1 MKKII
6 NKSVHLLII
15 ALAHLLISSSIFA
28 QAPQKMSYQAVI
40 RNSGGVLVTSTSV
53 GMKISIMQGSFTVYS
68 ETQTA
73 STNVNGLVSL
83 EIGGGTVV
91 LGSFATINWAYGP
104 YFIKTE
110 TDPTGGTNYTIS
122 GTSELLSVPYAL
134 FSVNGTPGPAGADG
148 DNGLDGAT
156 GPQGPQGNDGAQ
168 GLQGIQGP
176 AGADGATGP
185 QGPAGNDGAQGP
197 QGIQGVAGND
207 GAQGPQ
213 GLQGIQ
219 GPAGNDGAQGPQ
231 GIQGVAGNDGAA
243 GPQGPAGNDGA
254 QGPQGLQG
262 PAGADGATGPQGPA
276 GNDGAQGLQG
286 PAGNDGINGIN
297 GVDGING
304 IDGINGTNGNG
315 IASTTDNGNGT
326 FTFNYTDGSTF
337 TTSNLTGPMGAQGPA
352 GADGVNGLDGATG
365 PMGPQGIQ
373 GPVGPL
379 VSGTNNQTLRHDGT
393 DWVANSVLTNDGTN
407 ISVSGNTTVNAAGVT
422 GQGLV
427 LSDDGDFVD
436 LNDGFG
442 TMRFSSGLQITDAN
456 KGGNSIITLRSNGVI
471 TANQFTK
478 SGGTASQFLKADGSV
493 DGNTYLQAS
502 DVNGIYLPLTGGEL
516 TGLVKSTYG
525 EAFRLKNNSG
535 YISGYNS
542 DESIF
547 TGFLQFN
554 SGNNVMLRAEQSNQ
568 LILGSAG
575 QNTLVLGADQKAT
588 FNGAADIN
596 GNTNISGN
604 ANIGGNTTINGITS
618 SSGLITGFSME
629 GFRLQNG
636 NGYLSGY
643 SADGNTRT
651 GYLQFNNGNNVV
663 LRAEE
668 SNALLLSAAGQNTL
682 ILGADQKA
690 IFNGAADINGNT
702 NISGNANIGG
712 NTTINGITSSSGLV
726 TGYNLEGFRLQNG
739 SGYLSGFS
747 TDGNTRTGYL
757 QFNNGNNVVLR
768 AEESNALLLGAAGQ
782 NTLTLGADQ
791 NANFGGNVT
800 ASSFV
805 KSGGTSSQY
814 LMADGSTSSGPSGLV
829 TAAGLSSNYI
839 PKFDGGSSSLVNS
852 SISEDGTALYVG
864 NPNGGGGIYSG
875 LNSDNN
881 TRLMVNGGRELESI
895 KMSFN
900 GDPYNTELSFNWY
913 SSAWRMRTERNSG
926 DITDLSFWRTAG
938 GSTTEA
944 MRLTSEGKLGI
955 GTNSPSE
962 KLDIAGNV
970 SANGYKI
977 PGGTS
982 SQFLKADGSVDANT
996 YLTTSG
1002 TATNVS
1008 GIVEIANGG
1017 TGSSS
1022 QNFVDLTN
1030 NQTIQG
1036 VKIFT
1041 GKTVVG
1047 ASSPTSTSAVLEAN
1061 STTQG
1066 FLPPRMTFA
1075 QRQAI
1080 QSPVSGLIVYCTN
1093 CGPSGQPQYYD
1104 GSAWVNMIGGT
1115 AIEEW
1120 IPVVGESFRGGKIAY
1135 VFQPGDPG
1143 YDANVPHGLI
1153 SATEDVSI
1161 NGQRA
1166 AVSWG
1171 CLNNPPQQN
1180 DIPQLSGALG
1190 TAIGTGSQNTIDI
1203 LAGCSEEIIAA
1214 KLAADFTS
1222 GGYSDWFLPSS
1233 VELEKLHAVRTIIGG
1248 FEDLLWY
1255 WSSTQIGSAASAF
1268 WFGVGAAGPIDK
1280 FDLRAVRPIRYF

>member
-1 MKKII
+1 MIKVI
-6 NKSVHLLII
+6 NKSAHLLII
-15 ALAHLLISSSIFA
+15 ALAHLLINTSIFA

-53 GMKISIMQGSFTVYS
+53 GMKISIIQASFTVYS

-73 STNVNGLVSL
+73 ITNVNGLVSL

-262 PAGADGATGPQGPA
+262 PAGADGATGPQGPV

-365 PMGPQGIQ
+365 PMGAQGIQ

-407 ISVSGNTTVNAAGVT
+407 ISVSGNTTVNAAGIT

-456 KGGNSIITLRSNGVI
+456 KGGNSIITLGSNGVI
-471 TANQFTK
+471 TANQFT
-478 SGGTASQFLKADGSV
+478 
-493 DGNTYLQAS
+493 
-502 DVNGIYLPLTGGEL
+502 
-516 TGLVKSTYG
+516 
-525 EAFRLKNNSG
+525 
-535 YISGYNS
+535 
-542 DESIF
+542 
-547 TGFLQFN
+547 
-554 SGNNVMLRAEQSNQ
+554 
-568 LILGSAG
+568 
-575 QNTLVLGADQKAT
+575 
-588 FNGAADIN
+588 
-596 GNTNISGN
+596 
-604 ANIGGNTTINGITS
+604 
-618 SSGLITGFSME
+618 
-629 GFRLQNG
+629 
-636 NGYLSGY
+636 
-643 SADGNTRT
+643 
-651 GYLQFNNGNNVV
+651 
-663 LRAEE
+663 
-668 SNALLLSAAGQNTL
+668 
-682 ILGADQKA
+682 
-690 IFNGAADINGNT
+690 
-702 NISGNANIGG
+702 
-712 NTTINGITSSSGLV
+712 
-726 TGYNLEGFRLQNG
+726 
-739 SGYLSGFS
+739 
-747 TDGNTRTGYL
+747 
-757 QFNNGNNVVLR
+757 
-768 AEESNALLLGAAGQ
+768 
-782 NTLTLGADQ
+782 
-791 NANFGGNVT
+791 
-800 ASSFV
+800 

-1120 IPVVGESFRGGKIAY
+1120 IPLVGASFRGGKIAY

-1203 LAGCSEEIIAA
+1203 LAGCSEENIAA

-1233 VELEKLHAVRTIIGG
+1233 VELEKLHTVRTIIGG

>member
-6 NKSVHLLII
+6 NKSAHLLII

-40 RNSGGVLVTSTSV
+40 RNTSGALVSSSSV
-53 GMKISIMQGSFTVYS
+53 GMQISILQGTATGTAVYT
-68 ETQTA
+68 ETQNA

-83 EIGGGTVV
+83 EIGTGTVIV
-91 LGSFATINWAYGP
+91 GTFTGINWGNGP

-110 TDPTGGTNYTIS
+110 TDPSGGTNYSIT
-122 GTSELLSVPYAL
+122 GTNELMSVPYAL
-134 FSVNGTPGPAGADG
+134 FSLNGTPGPAGTNG
-148 DNGLDGAT
+148 TNGLDGVAGPTGPQGLTGATGPQGEQGPQGPQGLTGATGQQGVQGPAGAQGLIGLTGAVGATGSQGPTGLTGAVGAQGPIGLTGANGAVGATGPQGNQGIQGETGAT
-156 GPQGPQGNDGAQ
+156 GPQGPQG
-168 GLQGIQGP
+168 I
-176 AGADGATGP
+176 AGANGNDGATGP
-185 QGPAGNDGAQGP
+185 QGD
-197 QGIQGVAGND
+197 
-207 GAQGPQ
+207 
-213 GLQGIQ
+213 
-219 GPAGNDGAQGPQ
+219 
-231 GIQGVAGNDGAA
+231 
-243 GPQGPAGNDGA
+243 
-254 QGPQGLQG
+254 
-262 PAGADGATGPQGPA
+262 
-276 GNDGAQGLQG
+276 
-286 PAGNDGINGIN
+286 
-297 GVDGING
+297 
-304 IDGINGTNGNG
+304 
-315 IASTTDNGNGT
+315 
-326 FTFNYTDGSTF
+326 
-337 TTSNLTGPMGAQGPA
+337 
-352 GADGVNGLDGATG
+352 
-365 PMGPQGIQ
+365 QGIQ

-407 ISVSGNTTVNAAGVT
+407 ISVSGNTTVNAAGIT

-456 KGGNSIITLRSNGVI
+456 KGGNSIITLGSNGVI

-478 SGGTASQFLKADGSV
+478 LGGTASQFLKADGSV

-588 FNGAADIN
+588 FSGAADIN

-618 SSGLITGFSME
+618 SNGLITGFSME

-643 SADGNTRT
+643 SADGTTRA
-651 GYLQFNNGNNVV
+651 GLLQFNNGNNVV

-668 SNALLLSAAGQNTL
+668 SNALVLGAAGQNTL

-702 NISGNANIGG
+702 NISGNTNIGG

-962 KLDIAGNV
+962 KLDVAGNV

-1041 GKTVVG
+1041 EKTVVG

-1203 LAGCSEEIIAA
+1203 LAGCSEENIAA

>member
-6 NKSVHLLII
+6 NKSAHLLII
-15 ALAHLLISSSIFA
+15 ILAHLLINTSIFA

-40 RNSGGVLVTSTSV
+40 RNTSGALVSSTSV
-53 GMKISIMQGSFTVYS
+53 GMQISILQGTATGTAVYT
-68 ETQTA
+68 ETQNA

-83 EIGGGTVV
+83 EIGTGTVII
-91 LGSFATINWAYGP
+91 GSFAGINWANGP

-168 GLQGIQGP
+168 GLQGP
-176 AGADGATGP
+176 A
-185 QGPAGNDGAQGP
+185 
-197 QGIQGVAGND
+197 
-207 GAQGPQ
+207 
-213 GLQGIQ
+213 
-219 GPAGNDGAQGPQ
+219 
-231 GIQGVAGNDGAA
+231 
-243 GPQGPAGNDGA
+243 
-254 QGPQGLQG
+254 
-262 PAGADGATGPQGPA
+262 
-276 GNDGAQGLQG
+276 
-286 PAGNDGINGIN
+286 
-297 GVDGING
+297 G
-304 IDGINGTNGNG
+304 IDGINGANGNG

-373 GPVGPL
+373 GSVGPL

-393 DWVANSVLTNDGTN
+393 DWVANSILTNDGTN
-407 ISVSGNTTVNAAGVT
+407 ISVSGNTTVNAAGIT

-456 KGGNSIITLRSNGVI
+456 KGGNSIITLGSNGVI

-478 SGGTASQFLKADGSV
+478 S
-493 DGNTYLQAS
+493 
-502 DVNGIYLPLTGGEL
+502 
-516 TGLVKSTYG
+516 
-525 EAFRLKNNSG
+525 
-535 YISGYNS
+535 
-542 DESIF
+542 
-547 TGFLQFN
+547 
-554 SGNNVMLRAEQSNQ
+554 
-568 LILGSAG
+568 
-575 QNTLVLGADQKAT
+575 
-588 FNGAADIN
+588 
-596 GNTNISGN
+596 
-604 ANIGGNTTINGITS
+604 
-618 SSGLITGFSME
+618 
-629 GFRLQNG
+629 
-636 NGYLSGY
+636 
-643 SADGNTRT
+643 
-651 GYLQFNNGNNVV
+651 
-663 LRAEE
+663 
-668 SNALLLSAAGQNTL
+668 
-682 ILGADQKA
+682 
-690 IFNGAADINGNT
+690 
-702 NISGNANIGG
+702 
-712 NTTINGITSSSGLV
+712 
-726 TGYNLEGFRLQNG
+726 
-739 SGYLSGFS
+739 
-747 TDGNTRTGYL
+747 
-757 QFNNGNNVVLR
+757 
-768 AEESNALLLGAAGQ
+768 
-782 NTLTLGADQ
+782 
-791 NANFGGNVT
+791 
-800 ASSFV
+800 
-805 KSGGTSSQY
+805 
-814 LMADGSTSSGPSGLV
+814 
-829 TAAGLSSNYI
+829 
-839 PKFDGGSSSLVNS
+839 
-852 SISEDGTALYVG
+852 
-864 NPNGGGGIYSG
+864 
-875 LNSDNN
+875 
-881 TRLMVNGGRELESI
+881 
-895 KMSFN
+895 
-900 GDPYNTELSFNWY
+900 
-913 SSAWRMRTERNSG
+913 
-926 DITDLSFWRTAG
+926 
-938 GSTTEA
+938 
-944 MRLTSEGKLGI
+944 
-955 GTNSPSE
+955 
-962 KLDIAGNV
+962 
-970 SANGYKI
+970 
-977 PGGTS
+977 GGTS
-982 SQFLKADGSVDANT
+982 SQFLKADGSVDANS

-1041 GKTVVG
+1041 EKTVVG
-1047 ASSPTSTSAVLEAN
+1047 ASSPTSSSAVLEAN

-1066 FLPPRMTFA
+1066 FLPPRMSFA

-1115 AIEEW
+1115 PIEEW
-1120 IPVVGESFRGGKIAY
+1120 IPVVGTSFRGGKIAY

-1203 LAGCSEEIIAA
+1203 LAGCSEENIAA

>member
-6 NKSVHLLII
+6 NKSAHLLII
-15 ALAHLLISSSIFA
+15 ALAHLLINTSIFA

-53 GMKISIMQGSFTVYS
+53 GMKISIIQASFTVYS

-91 LGSFATINWAYGP
+91 LGSFAAIDWANGP

-134 FSVNGTPGPAGADG
+134 FSANTYPGPSGPQGATGLTGPQGPIGLTGTAGPQGATG
-148 DNGLDGAT
+148 ANGAVGATGAQGPIGLTGAVGATGSQGPTGLTGAVGATGAQGIQGETGST

-168 GLQGIQGP
+168 GLQGP
-176 AGADGATGP
+176 S
-185 QGPAGNDGAQGP
+185 
-197 QGIQGVAGND
+197 
-207 GAQGPQ
+207 
-213 GLQGIQ
+213 
-219 GPAGNDGAQGPQ
+219 
-231 GIQGVAGNDGAA
+231 
-243 GPQGPAGNDGA
+243 
-254 QGPQGLQG
+254 
-262 PAGADGATGPQGPA
+262 
-276 GNDGAQGLQG
+276 
-286 PAGNDGINGIN
+286 
-297 GVDGING
+297 G
-304 IDGINGTNGNG
+304 IDGINGANGNG

-373 GPVGPL
+373 GSVGPL

-393 DWVANSVLTNDGTN
+393 DWVANSILTNDGTN
-407 ISVSGNTTVNAAGVT
+407 ISVSGNTTVNAAGIT

-456 KGGNSIITLRSNGVI
+456 KGGNSIITLGSNGVI

-493 DGNTYLQAS
+493 DA
-502 DVNGIYLPLTGGEL
+502 
-516 TGLVKSTYG
+516 
-525 EAFRLKNNSG
+525 NS
-535 YISGYNS
+535 
-542 DESIF
+542 
-547 TGFLQFN
+547 
-554 SGNNVMLRAEQSNQ
+554 
-568 LILGSAG
+568 
-575 QNTLVLGADQKAT
+575 
-588 FNGAADIN
+588 
-596 GNTNISGN
+596 
-604 ANIGGNTTINGITS
+604 
-618 SSGLITGFSME
+618 
-629 GFRLQNG
+629 
-636 NGYLSGY
+636 
-643 SADGNTRT
+643 
-651 GYLQFNNGNNVV
+651 
-663 LRAEE
+663 
-668 SNALLLSAAGQNTL
+668 
-682 ILGADQKA
+682 
-690 IFNGAADINGNT
+690 
-702 NISGNANIGG
+702 
-712 NTTINGITSSSGLV
+712 
-726 TGYNLEGFRLQNG
+726 
-739 SGYLSGFS
+739 
-747 TDGNTRTGYL
+747 
-757 QFNNGNNVVLR
+757 
-768 AEESNALLLGAAGQ
+768 
-782 NTLTLGADQ
+782 
-791 NANFGGNVT
+791 
-800 ASSFV
+800 
-805 KSGGTSSQY
+805 
-814 LMADGSTSSGPSGLV
+814 
-829 TAAGLSSNYI
+829 
-839 PKFDGGSSSLVNS
+839 
-852 SISEDGTALYVG
+852 
-864 NPNGGGGIYSG
+864 
-875 LNSDNN
+875 
-881 TRLMVNGGRELESI
+881 
-895 KMSFN
+895 
-900 GDPYNTELSFNWY
+900 
-913 SSAWRMRTERNSG
+913 
-926 DITDLSFWRTAG
+926 
-938 GSTTEA
+938 
-944 MRLTSEGKLGI
+944 
-955 GTNSPSE
+955 
-962 KLDIAGNV
+962 
-970 SANGYKI
+970 
-977 PGGTS
+977 
-982 SQFLKADGSVDANT
+982 

-1041 GKTVVG
+1041 EKTVVG
-1047 ASSPTSTSAVLEAN
+1047 ASSPTSSSAVLEAN

-1120 IPVVGESFRGGKIAY
+1120 IPVVGASFRGGKIAY

-1203 LAGCSEEIIAA
+1203 LAGCSEENIAA

>member
-6 NKSVHLLII
+6 SKSAHLLII
-15 ALAHLLISSSIFA
+15 ILAHLLINTSIFA

-40 RNSGGVLVTSTSV
+40 RNTNGALVSSSSV
-53 GMKISIMQGSFTVYS
+53 GMQISILQGTASGNVAYS
-68 ETQTA
+68 ETQIA
-73 STNVNGLVSL
+73 STNANGLVSL
-83 EIGGGTVV
+83 EIGSGTVII
-91 LGSFATINWAYGP
+91 GTFAGINWANGP

-110 TDPTGGTNYTIS
+110 TDPAGGTNYSIT
-122 GTSELLSVPYAL
+122 GTNELMSVPYAL
-134 FSVNGTPGPAGADG
+134 FSLNGTPGPTGANGNDG
-148 DNGLDGAT
+148 ATGPQGNQGIQGETGAT
-156 GPQGPQGNDGAQ
+156 GPQGPQGIAGTNGNVGATGPQGPQ

-176 AGADGATGP
+176 AGTNGVDGINGINGLVGATGPMGP

-197 QGIQGVAGND
+197 A
-207 GAQGPQ
+207 
-213 GLQGIQ
+213 
-219 GPAGNDGAQGPQ
+219 
-231 GIQGVAGNDGAA
+231 
-243 GPQGPAGNDGA
+243 
-254 QGPQGLQG
+254 
-262 PAGADGATGPQGPA
+262 
-276 GNDGAQGLQG
+276 
-286 PAGNDGINGIN
+286 

-304 IDGINGTNGNG
+304 
-315 IASTTDNGNGT
+315 
-326 FTFNYTDGSTF
+326 
-337 TTSNLTGPMGAQGPA
+337 
-352 GADGVNGLDGATG
+352 LDGAIG

-393 DWVANSVLTNDGTN
+393 DWVANSILTNDGSN
-407 ISVSGNTTVNAAGVT
+407 ISVSGNTTVNAAGIT

-493 DGNTYLQAS
+493 DA
-502 DVNGIYLPLTGGEL
+502 
-516 TGLVKSTYG
+516 
-525 EAFRLKNNSG
+525 NS
-535 YISGYNS
+535 
-542 DESIF
+542 
-547 TGFLQFN
+547 
-554 SGNNVMLRAEQSNQ
+554 
-568 LILGSAG
+568 
-575 QNTLVLGADQKAT
+575 
-588 FNGAADIN
+588 
-596 GNTNISGN
+596 
-604 ANIGGNTTINGITS
+604 
-618 SSGLITGFSME
+618 
-629 GFRLQNG
+629 
-636 NGYLSGY
+636 
-643 SADGNTRT
+643 
-651 GYLQFNNGNNVV
+651 
-663 LRAEE
+663 
-668 SNALLLSAAGQNTL
+668 
-682 ILGADQKA
+682 
-690 IFNGAADINGNT
+690 
-702 NISGNANIGG
+702 
-712 NTTINGITSSSGLV
+712 
-726 TGYNLEGFRLQNG
+726 
-739 SGYLSGFS
+739 
-747 TDGNTRTGYL
+747 
-757 QFNNGNNVVLR
+757 
-768 AEESNALLLGAAGQ
+768 
-782 NTLTLGADQ
+782 
-791 NANFGGNVT
+791 
-800 ASSFV
+800 
-805 KSGGTSSQY
+805 
-814 LMADGSTSSGPSGLV
+814 
-829 TAAGLSSNYI
+829 
-839 PKFDGGSSSLVNS
+839 
-852 SISEDGTALYVG
+852 
-864 NPNGGGGIYSG
+864 
-875 LNSDNN
+875 
-881 TRLMVNGGRELESI
+881 
-895 KMSFN
+895 
-900 GDPYNTELSFNWY
+900 
-913 SSAWRMRTERNSG
+913 
-926 DITDLSFWRTAG
+926 
-938 GSTTEA
+938 
-944 MRLTSEGKLGI
+944 
-955 GTNSPSE
+955 
-962 KLDIAGNV
+962 
-970 SANGYKI
+970 
-977 PGGTS
+977 
-982 SQFLKADGSVDANT
+982 

-1041 GKTVVG
+1041 EKTVVG
-1047 ASSPTSTSAVLEAN
+1047 ASSPTSSSAVLEAN

-1104 GSAWVNMIGGT
+1104 GSVWVNMIGGT

-1120 IPVVGESFRGGKIAY
+1120 IPLVGASFRGGKIAY

-1203 LAGCSEEIIAA
+1203 LAGCSEENIAA

-1248 FEDLLWY
+1248 FEDFLWY